1 MQVHSLDIEDFYEDN
16 YTLIAI
22 HTALEDF
29 KLAYLLNNNLD
40 TLFSKAIYSLDFE
53 SKDSKPSFSVY
64 NYINEEYDFEWY
76 LISNSYTEER
86 TNASDTIVLATE
98 TNTYLIPE
106 KKTVDY
112 FIKIVGEPTQETIYK
127 TVDKIK
133 QINQVVTSYTVETNS
148 LKSKQF
154 LIF

>member
-1 MQVHSLDIEDFYEDN
+1 MQVYSLDIDDFNEDN
-16 YTLIAI
+16 YTLIGI

-29 KLAYLLNNNLD
+29 KLAYLLNKNLD
-40 TLFSKAIYSLDFE
+40 THFSKANYSLDFE
-53 SKDSKPSFSVY
+53 SNASFSVY
-64 NYINEEYDFEWY
+64 NDINEEYGFELY

-98 TNTYLIPE
+98 TKTYLIPE
-106 KKTVDY
+106 KKKVDY

-127 TVDKIK
+127 TVNQIK
-133 QINQVVTSYTVETNS
+133 QINQVVTSYTVELDS

>member
-1 MQVHSLDIEDFYEDN
+1 M
-16 YTLIAI
+16 
-22 HTALEDF
+22 
-29 KLAYLLNNNLD
+29 
-40 TLFSKAIYSLDFE
+40 
-53 SKDSKPSFSVY
+53 
-64 NYINEEYDFEWY
+64 
-76 LISNSYTEER
+76 
-86 TNASDTIVLATE
+86 ATE

>member
-1 MQVHSLDIEDFYEDN
+1 M
-16 YTLIAI
+16 
-22 HTALEDF
+22 
-29 KLAYLLNNNLD
+29 
-40 TLFSKAIYSLDFE
+40 
-53 SKDSKPSFSVY
+53 
-64 NYINEEYDFEWY
+64 
-76 LISNSYTEER
+76 
-86 TNASDTIVLATE
+86 ATE

-106 KKTVDY
+106 KKKVDY

-127 TVDKIK
+127 TVNKIK

>member
-1 MQVHSLDIEDFYEDN
+1 MQVYSLDIDDFNEDK
-16 YTLIAI
+16 YTLIGI
-22 HTALEDF
+22 HTVLEDF
-29 KLAYLLNNNLD
+29 KLAYLLNKNLD
-40 TLFSKAIYSLDFE
+40 THFSKANYSLDFE
-53 SKDSKPSFSVY
+53 SNASFSVY
-64 NYINEEYDFEWY
+64 NDINEEYGFELY

-98 TNTYLIPE
+98 TKTYLIPE
-106 KKTVDY
+106 KKKVDY

-127 TVDKIK
+127 TVNQIK
-133 QINQVVTSYTVETNS
+133 QINQVVTSYTVELDS

>member
-1 MQVHSLDIEDFYEDN
+1 MQVYSLDIDDFNEDN
-16 YTLIAI
+16 YTLIGI

-29 KLAYLLNNNLD
+29 KLAYLLNKNLD
-40 TLFSKAIYSLDFE
+40 THFSKANYSLDFE
-53 SKDSKPSFSVY
+53 SNASFSVY
-64 NYINEEYDFEWY
+64 NDINEEYGFELY
-76 LISNSYTEER
+76 LISNRYTEER

-98 TNTYLIPE
+98 TKTYLIPE
-106 KKTVDY
+106 KKKVDY

-127 TVDKIK
+127 TVNQIK
-133 QINQVVTSYTVETNS
+133 QINQVVTSYTVELDS

>member
-1 MQVHSLDIEDFYEDN
+1 M
-16 YTLIAI
+16 
-22 HTALEDF
+22 
-29 KLAYLLNNNLD
+29 
-40 TLFSKAIYSLDFE
+40 
-53 SKDSKPSFSVY
+53 
-64 NYINEEYDFEWY
+64 
-76 LISNSYTEER
+76 
-86 TNASDTIVLATE
+86 ATE
-98 TNTYLIPE
+98 TKTYLIPE
-106 KKTVDY
+106 KKKVDY

>member
-1 MQVHSLDIEDFYEDN
+1 MQVYSLDIDDFNEDN
-16 YTLIAI
+16 YTLIGI

-29 KLAYLLNNNLD
+29 KLAYLLNKNLY
-40 TLFSKAIYSLDFE
+40 THFSKANYSLDFE
-53 SKDSKPSFSVY
+53 SNASFSVY
-64 NYINEEYDFEWY
+64 NDINEEYGFELY

-98 TNTYLIPE
+98 TKTYLIPE
-106 KKTVDY
+106 KKKVDY

-127 TVDKIK
+127 TVNQIK
-133 QINQVVTSYTVETNS
+133 QINQVVTSYTVELDS

>member
-1 MQVHSLDIEDFYEDN
+1 MQVYSLDIDDFNEDN
-16 YTLIAI
+16 YILIGI
-22 HTALEDF
+22 HTTLEDF
-29 KLAYLLNNNLD
+29 KLAYLLNKNLD
-40 TLFSKAIYSLDFE
+40 THFSKANYSLDFE
-53 SKDSKPSFSVY
+53 SNASFSVY
-64 NYINEEYDFEWY
+64 NDINEEYGFELY

-98 TNTYLIPE
+98 TKTYLIPE
-106 KKTVDY
+106 KKKVDY

-127 TVDKIK
+127 TVNKIK
-133 QINQVVTSYTVETNS
+133 QITQIVTSYTVEIDS

>member
-1 MQVHSLDIEDFYEDN
+1 MQVYSLDIDDFNEDN
-16 YTLIAI
+16 YTLIGI

-29 KLAYLLNNNLD
+29 KLAYLLNKNLD
-40 TLFSKAIYSLDFE
+40 THFSKANYSLDFE
-53 SKDSKPSFSVY
+53 SNASFSVY
-64 NYINEEYDFEWY
+64 NDINEEYGFELY

-86 TNASDTIVLATE
+86 INASDTIVLATE
-98 TNTYLIPE
+98 TKTYLIPE
-106 KKTVDY
+106 KKKVDY

-127 TVDKIK
+127 TVNQIK
-133 QINQVVTSYTVETNS
+133 QITQIVTSYTVEIDS

>member
-1 MQVHSLDIEDFYEDN
+1 
-16 YTLIAI
+16 
-22 HTALEDF
+22 
-29 KLAYLLNNNLD
+29 
-40 TLFSKAIYSLDFE
+40 
-53 SKDSKPSFSVY
+53 
-64 NYINEEYDFEWY
+64 
-76 LISNSYTEER
+76 
-86 TNASDTIVLATE
+86 LATE

-106 KKTVDY
+106 KKKVDY

>member
-1 MQVHSLDIEDFYEDN
+1 MQVYSLDIDDFNEDN
-16 YTLIAI
+16 YTLIGI

-29 KLAYLLNNNLD
+29 KLAYLLNKNLD
-40 TLFSKAIYSLDFE
+40 THFSKANYSLDFE
-53 SKDSKPSFSVY
+53 SNASFSVY
-64 NYINEEYDFEWY
+64 NDINEEYGFELY

-98 TNTYLIPE
+98 TKTYLIPE
-106 KKTVDY
+106 KKKVDY

-127 TVDKIK
+127 TVHQIK
-133 QINQVVTSYTVETNS
+133 QINQVVTSYTVELDS

>member
-1 MQVHSLDIEDFYEDN
+1 MQVYSLDIDDFNEDN
-16 YTLIAI
+16 YTLIGI

-29 KLAYLLNNNLD
+29 KLAYLLNKNLD
-40 TLFSKAIYSLDFE
+40 THFSKATYSLDFE
-53 SKDSKPSFSVY
+53 SNASFSVY
-64 NYINEEYDFEWY
+64 NDVNEEYGFEWY
-76 LISNSYTEER
+76 LISNSFTEER

-112 FIKIVGEPTQETIYK
+112 FIKIVGEPTQETIHK